1 MFFVLYNSGAG
12 GDMVSAVIDST
23 DYEVT
28 DIDVRPKTD
37 SLRQKLKFSIIDSHK
52 TNEDCRNLFFDNQK
66 KTEFLIELEKNYDA
80 VTTGHDFAFMRGSNG
95 IELNTIVI
103 DDSDYEYSI
112 WSMNRCHMIQPDHHP
127 IANISDIT
135 QRTGRIEFGKTF
147 GNPKIITLKDILEG
161 RLISFLKGFIDKPLN
176 NEIYD
181 YWLST
186 IIAKVPP
193 IK

>member
-37 SLRQKLKFSIIDSHK
+37 SLRLKLKFSIIDSHK

-66 KTEFLIELEKNYDA
+66 KTEFLTELEKNYDA

-103 DDSDYEYSI
+103 DDSDYEYAM
-112 WSMNRCHMIQPDHHP
+112 WCMNRCHMILPQHHP
-127 IANISDIT
+127 VADISYIEN
-135 QRTGRIEFGKTF
+135 RIGRVEFGKSF
-147 GNPKIITLKDILEG
+147 GNPKIISLQDILEG
-161 RLISFLKGFIDKPLN
+161 KLISFLKGFIDKPLN
-176 NEIYD
+176 TEIYK